1 MKNDNCIFCKI
12 AAGEIPS
19 KTVYEDDMFRVV
31 MDLGAASE
39 GHALILPKNHYTNL
53 MELDEKG
60 IRYEDVDEYWF
71 FLHSILPSLQSDIV
85 HIILP
90 NLHIESMILGVSKDS
105 DEEIVIDPDHS
116 VTINK
121 DTYVQL
127 TRFLRTMFGFKYEP
141 KIAQNELTRSK
152 MIELAKRKKKKKKQ
166 NNDSS
171 VLLPLISSMVN
182 CADFKYSY
190 SDVWDMPFFA
200 FMDSVKRVNA
210 NRTSNQMCTGGYFG
224 LKLSDVKDYT
234 DWMRS
239 L

>member
-1 MKNDNCIFCKI
+1 MDMLQFYRYGEGKINDLIVRSPTLDEICNQEELNFFSV
-12 AAGEIPS
+12 AAFICSIP
-19 KTVYEDDMFRVV
+19 TDYM
-31 MDLGAASE
+31 A
-39 GHALILPKNHYTNL
+39 
-53 MELDEKG
+53 ELDEKG

-90 NLHIESMILGVSKDS
+90 NLHIESMILGASKDS

-127 TRFLRTMFGFKYEP
+127 TQFLRTMFGFKYEP

-166 NNDSS
+166 NKDSS